1 MMRIKMSNTDTLA
14 LAKELVAEMAELIED
29 RKMFESDDLDGYYDY
44 LGGLIDT
51 RGVIVGRLGYNELLN
66 NLEWTDC

>member
-1 MMRIKMSNTDTLA
+1 MSNLDTLA
-14 LAKELVAEMAELIED
+14 LAKQLVVEMRELIED
-29 RKMFESDDLDGYYDY
+29 RKMYEADDLDGYYDY